1 MNGQKLVQLSMPD
14 SDCGN
19 SRLVSDGVELLL
31 EYEYRADRIDWI
43 GSIRFTGVMAY
54 QFRNEM
60 HSKGFCSESYNAVAE
75 IKDSPWLAR
84 LIRDEPTGICDGKSK
99 KHFAV
104 FLNSNGYIE
113 VIADSFT
120 LPSPRKGLLD

>member
-1 MNGQKLVQLSMPD
+1 MNTQKLAQLSMPD

-19 SRLVSDGVELLL
+19 SRLVSDGAELSL
-31 EYEYRADRIDWI
+31 EYEYRADRSDWI
-43 GSIRFTGVMAY
+43 GSIHFTGVMAY

-75 IKDSPWLAR
+75 IKDSPWLAG
-84 LIRDEPTGICDGKSK
+84 LIRDEPTGIRDGKDK

-104 FLNSNGYIE
+104 FVSNNGYVE
-113 VIADSFT
+113 VIAESFT
-120 LPSPRKGLLD
+120 LPSPRKGLLS